1 MKSALIGCTGFVG
14 STLREQTSFSHFYH
28 STDIDKI
35 EGQSFDLVVCAA
47 APAKKWYANL
57 HPEEDLQ
64 NIKKL
69 IGHLEKVNAKQFVLV
84 STVDVFKTPSNV
96 DENSQIVTDSL
107 HPYGLHRYYL
117 EEFVKTK
124 FKNHLIIR
132 LPGLVGRGLRKNVL
146 YDFKHNNQ
154 LQAINADD
162 IFQFYPMS
170 NLWKDITI
178 SLENNLSLVHLTA
191 YPLKVREV
199 AQKVFN
205 FDFTNTLNRA
215 PLRYDMRSIYASL
228 WGEVQYQYDKDSSL
242 EAISAY
248 SEDKEED

>member
-1 MKSALIGCTGFVG
+1 
-14 STLREQTSFSHFYH
+14 
-28 STDIDKI
+28 
-35 EGQSFDLVVCAA
+35 
-47 APAKKWYANL
+47 
-57 HPEEDLQ
+57 
-64 NIKKL
+64 
-69 IGHLEKVNAKQFVLV
+69 
-84 STVDVFKTPSNV
+84 
-96 DENSQIVTDSL
+96 
-107 HPYGLHRYYL
+107 
-117 EEFVKTK
+117 
-124 FKNHLIIR
+124 
-132 LPGLVGRGLRKNVL
+132 
-146 YDFKHNNQ
+146 
-154 LQAINADD
+154 
-162 IFQFYPMS
+162 MS

-178 SLENNLSLVHLTA
+178 SLENNLSLAHLTA